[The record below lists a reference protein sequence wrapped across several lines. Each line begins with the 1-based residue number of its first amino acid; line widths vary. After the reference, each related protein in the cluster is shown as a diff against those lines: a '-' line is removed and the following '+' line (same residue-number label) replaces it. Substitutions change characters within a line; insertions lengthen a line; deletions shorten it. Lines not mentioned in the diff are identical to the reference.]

1 MTPHFVTFDCKDC
14 DEEFKKKE
22 CFDNGRF
29 CALNHKNVKN
39 SGQEIIKEDIRQAC
53 VYNQSIA
60 KKGTG
65 EYYWKYMKRAHQ
77 ISPEYINEDTSKTAH
92 KDVGLDFEATKK
104 CLLETFGV
112 DKAKNIKYTSFNT
125 FLESERTYWNNYG
138 ANFYPSI
145 VINNRTYRGVF
156 EPQAIFEAICAG
168 FKKQPNVCNMKDIRE
183 GSGVSTK
190 TVLIIVIS
198 LILFNIV
205 LLLCYRRV

>member
-1 MTPHFVTFDCKDC
+1 MENPDNRVEYDIWYTSTDDRALDFINNFEEYDTLLGKKVLMTPHFVTFDCKDC

-29 CALNHKNVKN
+29 CALNHKNVKT

-92 KDVGLDFEATKK
+92 KDVGLDFEETKK

-112 DKAKNIKYTSFNT
+112 DKPKNIKHTSFNT

-145 VINNRTYRGVF
+145 VIN
-156 EPQAIFEAICAG
+156 
-168 FKKQPNVCNMKDIRE
+168 
-183 GSGVSTK
+183 
-190 TVLIIVIS
+190 LS
-198 LILFNIV
+198 LIHI
-205 LLLCYRRV
+205 